1 MGQTEQDRVA
11 LFLEFQQ
18 AEIDGAA
25 LYGNIARDLKDLGNR
40 NIMNEIAQDEIKH
53 ALIFETYTQTK
64 LKPNVLK
71 VGFYIFLSKIFG
83 YTFSIKHFERGE
95 GSTNRRY
102 KSSPWKIPE
111 LDKMMED
118 EERHEDLM
126 IAMLNEE
133 RVRYTGSIVLGL
145 NDALVELTGSLAGY
159 TLAMRNTHLIAMAGL
174 ITGIS
179 ATLSMAASGFMSA
192 RADGR
197 ADALKSSIYTGF
209 AYLITVLLLIFPYLV
224 LGKDSYMTA
233 LFFTMSTA
241 IAIIA
246 IFNGYV
252 SVVLDRSFKRGF
264 LEMSGLSLGV
274 AAISFVIGI
283 VVKQVLGI
291 DI

>member
-1 MGQTEQDRVA
+1 MNQTQQDRVA

-25 LYGNIARDLKDLGNR
+25 LYGNIARDLKDLENR

-53 ALIFETYTQTK
+53 SLIFQNYTQTE

-95 GSTNRRY
+95 GSTNLHY
-102 KSSPWKIPE
+102 KNSPWKIPE

-118 EERHEDLM
+118 EIRHEEPL

-224 LGKDSYMTA
+224 LGKDSYMAA
-233 LFFTMSTA
+233 LFFTMSIA
-241 IAIIA
+241 IGIIA

-274 AAISFVIGI
+274 ASISFVIGI
-283 VVKQVLGI
+283 IVKRVLGI
-291 DI
+291 DL